1 VTIALLLL
9 IAAATLVLFVTS
21 TVQLLYLEALRIRTR
36 EFPALS
42 FFKETLE
49 DQFGLKAEKALISLS
64 LLKHGCLIF
73 VAVLACALAAE
84 GVIIGFDTTATA
96 LLAASVIMIVSAH
109 MLPQL
114 VYRKSSGHWLTP
126 FVPVCRVLFLLVTPV
141 TWALLFFQSLFE
153 LGGDAH
159 HAEEEPDQAE
169 HIEALIEAGQ
179 EEGIIEEDDRKLIQS
194 VVAFGDKTVRDAMS
208 PRPSMVAIA
217 ENETLEALRTL
228 AITHQYSRI
237 PVYGDSIDD
246 IKGFVHV
253 RDMFELSEQDRA
265 AKLVRD
271 IIRPVRIVPEAKPV
285 NDLLREMQNDGA
297 HMAVVVNEYG
307 NTAGL
312 VTLEDMVEEIVGEIR
327 DEHEPDR
334 DVKQQPDGSFVVSGS
349 FDIAR
354 LRDLVDFRPQES
366 TESTTVGGLVQEW
379 LGHLPLQG
387 EKVEKDGV
395 EIQVLASDGLRV
407 DQVRV
412 SKAASNGS
420 AE

>member
-1 VTIALLLL
+1 MTLALLLL
-9 IAAATLVLFVTS
+9 IGSAAFVLFVTS
-21 TVQLLYLEALRIRTR
+21 TVQLLYLESLRIRTR
-36 EFPALS
+36 EFPALA

-49 DQFGLKAEKALISLS
+49 DHLGLKAEKALLSLS
-64 LLKHGCLIF
+64 LVKHACLIF
-73 VAVLACALAAE
+73 IAVFACALAAE
-84 GVIIGFDTTATA
+84 GVILGFDSTATA
-96 LLAASVIMIVSAH
+96 LLASSVIMIVAAH
-109 MLPQL
+109 VLPQL
-114 VYRKSSGHWLTP
+114 MYRKSSGRWLIP
-126 FVPVCRVLFLLVTPV
+126 FVPICRFLFLVVTPL

-153 LGGDAH
+153 LGGDH
-159 HAEEEPDQAE
+159 HHPEEEPGQAE
-169 HIEALIEAGQ
+169 HIEALIEAGT
-179 EEGIIEEDDRKLIQS
+179 EEGLIEEDDRKLIQS

-208 PRPSMVAIA
+208 SRPSMIAIA
-217 ENETLEALRTL
+217 ENESLEALRTM

-237 PVYGDSIDD
+237 PVYGESIDD

-253 RDMFELSEQDRA
+253 RDMFELSEHDRKE
-265 AKLVRD
+265 KLVCD
-271 IIRPVRIVPEAKPV
+271 IMRPVRIVPEAKPV

-334 DVKQQPDGSFVVSGS
+334 DVKHESDGSFVVSGS

-354 LRDLVDFRPQES
+354 LRELVDLKPPED

-395 EIQVLASDGLRV
+395 RIEVLASDGRRV
-407 DQVRV
+407 DQVKISRV
-412 SKAASNGS
+412 TPEGAG
-420 AE
+420 E